1 MLRVSLYLRG
11 EEAQIRN
18 YVLQI
23 LHNVISCI
31 TIYFHNLINCLVH
44 DNCLVVVEHVNH
56 IIDAGLTK
64 GTFENSEIS
73 NGVMVWCPCVG
84 HINLVAKKKKSEFL
98 PQVELGDS
106 SEVVAQA
113 YINFNA
119 ILGEVISKESESTRE
134 KNKC

>member
-31 TIYFHNLINCLVH
+31 TIYFHYLINCLVH
-44 DNCLVVVEHVNH
+44 DNCLVVVEHVNN
-56 IIDAGLTK
+56 IIDVGLTK
-64 GTFENSEIS
+64 GTFKNSEIS
-73 NGVMVWCPCVG
+73 SGVMVWCPCVG
-84 HINLVAKKKKSEFL
+84 HVNLVAKKKKSEFL

-134 KNKC
+134 ENKC